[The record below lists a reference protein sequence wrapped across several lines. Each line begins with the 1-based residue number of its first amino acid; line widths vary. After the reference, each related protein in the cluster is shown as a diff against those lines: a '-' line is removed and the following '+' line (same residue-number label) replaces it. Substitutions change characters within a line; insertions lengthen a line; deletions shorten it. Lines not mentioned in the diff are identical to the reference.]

1 MIAVQLAESLRPY
14 IGRSI
19 PPRDDLVNRF
29 ERASGHI
36 SNLFSV
42 PLDEN
47 DLFYLY
53 LRYKKLQNETG
64 WLDLIKRP
72 QLAVPFM
79 MLSCYTKSELMEQ
92 YVKKVEKM
100 GVGFNSDGQ
109 AGDVQRG
116 FGNRPS
122 RMVLDKHLKLSS
134 SSSSLVDC
142 IQDDNLDDFRE
153 LISHDKSLVNRI
165 HSGIFP
171 IHYAADLGR
180 LEMLKVLLANG
191 AYINELDD
199 RGQTALHYAAC
210 NGFAEVTKYLLS
222 KGIDAAIADSDG
234 NCAAD
239 LAMDAH
245 VVELFGNA
253 A

>member
-53 LRYKKLQNETG
+53 VRYKKLHNETG

-72 QLAVPFM
+72 QFAVPFM
-79 MLSCYTKSELMEQ
+79 MLSGYTKSELMEQ

-100 GVGFNSDGQ
+100 GIGFNSDSHSG
-109 AGDVQRG
+109 VQRG
-116 FGNRPS
+116 LGKGPS
-122 RMVLDKHLKLSS
+122 RMISDKYLKLSS

-142 IQDDNLDDFRE
+142 IQDNNLDDFRE
-153 LISHDKSLVNRI
+153 LITHDKSLVNRI

-180 LEMLKVLLANG
+180 LEMLEVLLANG

-210 NGFAEVTKYLLS
+210 NGFADVTKYLLS
-222 KGIDAAIADSDG
+222 KGIDADIEDSDG